1 MNSEQGKM
9 SAGADKYKDEIRI
22 EKLEVYAYHGVYPE
36 ERKQGQIFLVNAVLY
51 TDTRR
56 AGEEDKVELSTDYG
70 AVSIFIDH
78 WMKKNTCYTLEAV
91 AEKLAREILLNY
103 DLICSLDLEILKPE
117 APIPLT
123 FGCVSV
129 KIHRG
134 WHKAYLSV
142 GSNMGDRKKYLEDGI
157 EALKAHPLMKHVK
170 VSELIETAPYGGV
183 EQADFLNAAIGLET
197 LLDPEALLEVLH
209 EIENAAGRKR
219 TLRWGPRTLD
229 LDILFFDKL
238 VYESDTLVIPHPDL
252 HNREF
257 VLKPLSNIAPNYR
270 HPLLGMT
277 VNQELAELE
286 KSSLSV

>member
-1 MNSEQGKM
+1 MYNEQG
-9 SAGADKYKDEIRI
+9 KDEIRI
-22 EKLEVYAYHGVYPE
+22 DKLEVYAYHGVYPQ
-36 ERKQGQIFLVNAVLY
+36 ERKRGQIFLVNAVLY
-51 TDTRR
+51 TDTHR
-56 AGEEDKVELSTDYG
+56 AGAEDKVELSTDYG
-70 AVSIFIDH
+70 AVSMFIDR

-91 AEKLAREILLNY
+91 AEKLAREILLNFE
-103 DLICSLDLEILKPE
+103 LIGALDLEIFKPE

-123 FGCVSV
+123 FGSVSV
-129 KIHRG
+129 KIHRS

-157 EALKAHPLMKHVK
+157 AALKAHPLIKQVK

-197 LLDPEALLEVLH
+197 LMEPEALLQALH
-209 EIENAAGRKR
+209 EIENKAGRER
-219 TLRWGPRTLD
+219 TLHWGPRTLD

-257 VLKPLSNIAPNYR
+257 VLKPLSTIAPNYR
-270 HPLLGMT
+270 HPLLGLT
-277 VNQELAELE
+277 VSQELAELE
-286 KSSLSV
+286 KSSLPV

>member
-1 MNSEQGKM
+1 MYSEQG
-9 SAGADKYKDEIRI
+9 KDEIRI

-36 ERKQGQIFLVNAVLY
+36 ERKRGQIFLVNTVLY
-51 TDTRR
+51 TDTHR
-56 AGEEDKVELSTDYG
+56 AGTEDKVELSTDYG
-70 AVSIFIDH
+70 AVSMFIDR
-78 WMKKNTCYTLEAV
+78 WMKENTCHTLEAV
-91 AEKLAREILLNY
+91 AGNLAREILLNF
-103 DLICSLDLEILKPE
+103 DLISALDLEILKPE

-129 KIHRG
+129 KIHRS

-142 GSNMGDRKKYLEDGI
+142 GSNMGERKKYLEDGI
-157 EALKAHPLMKHVK
+157 EALKAHPLIKQVK

-197 LLDPEALLEVLH
+197 LMEPEELLEALH
-209 EIENAAGRKR
+209 NIENSAGRER
-219 TLRWGPRTLD
+219 ILRWGPRTLD

-257 VLKPLSNIAPNYR
+257 VLKPLSTIAPNYR

-277 VNQELAELE
+277 VSQELAELE
-286 KSSLSV
+286 KSSLPV

>member
-1 MNSEQGKM
+1 MYSEQG
-9 SAGADKYKDEIRI
+9 KDEIRI

-36 ERKQGQIFLVNAVLY
+36 ERKRGQIFLVNTVLY
-51 TDTRR
+51 TDTHR
-56 AGEEDKVELSTDYG
+56 AGTEDMVELSTDYG
-70 AVSIFIDH
+70 AVSMFIDR
-78 WMKKNTCYTLEAV
+78 WMKKNTCHTLEAV
-91 AEKLAREILLNY
+91 AGNLAREILLNF
-103 DLICSLDLEILKPE
+103 DLISALDLEILKPE

-129 KIHRG
+129 KIHRS

-157 EALKAHPLMKHVK
+157 EALKAHPLIKQVK

-197 LLDPEALLEVLH
+197 LMEPEELLEALH
-209 EIENAAGRKR
+209 NIENSAGRER
-219 TLRWGPRTLD
+219 ILRWGPRTLD
-229 LDILFFDKL
+229 LDILFFDQL

-257 VLKPLSNIAPNYR
+257 VLKPLSTIAPNYR

-277 VNQELAELE
+277 VSQELAELE
-286 KSSLSV
+286 KSSLPV

>member
-1 MNSEQGKM
+1 MYSEQG
-9 SAGADKYKDEIRI
+9 KDEIRI

-36 ERKQGQIFLVNAVLY
+36 ERKRGQIFLVNAVLY
-51 TDTRR
+51 TDTHR
-56 AGEEDKVELSTDYG
+56 AGAEDKVELSTDYG
-70 AVSIFIDH
+70 AVSMFIDR

-91 AEKLAREILLNY
+91 AGNLAREILLNY
-103 DLICSLDLEILKPE
+103 DLISALDLEILKPE

-129 KIHRG
+129 KIHRS

-157 EALKAHPLMKHVK
+157 EALKAHPLIKQVE
-170 VSELIETAPYGGV
+170 VSELLETAPYGGV

-197 LLDPEALLEVLH
+197 LMEPEELLEALH
-209 EIENAAGRKR
+209 NIENSAGRER
-219 TLRWGPRTLD
+219 ILRWGPRTLD

-257 VLKPLSNIAPNYR
+257 VLKPLSTIAPNYR

-277 VNQELAELE
+277 VSQELAELE
-286 KSSLSV
+286 KSSLPV

>member
-238 VYESDTLVIPHPDL
+238 VYESETLVIPHPDL

>member
-1 MNSEQGKM
+1 MYSEQG
-9 SAGADKYKDEIRI
+9 KDEIRI

-36 ERKQGQIFLVNAVLY
+36 ERKRGQIFLVNAVLY
-51 TDTRR
+51 TGTHR
-56 AGEEDKVELSTDYG
+56 AGTEDKLEFSTDYG
-70 AVSIFIDH
+70 AVSMFIDT
-78 WMKKNTCYTLEAV
+78 WMKKNTCYTLEAA
-91 AEKLAREILLNY
+91 AERLARAILLNY
-103 DLICSLDLEILKPE
+103 DLICSLDLEIFKPE

-134 WHKAYLSV
+134 WHRAYLSV
-142 GSNMGDRKKYLEDGI
+142 GSNMGDRRKYLEDGI
-157 EALKAHPLMKHVK
+157 ESLKAHPLIKKVQ

-183 EQADFLNAAIGLET
+183 EQADFLNGAVVLET
-197 LLDPEALLEVLH
+197 LLEPEALLEVLH
-209 EIENAAGRKR
+209 ETENRAGRER

-257 VLKPLSNIAPNYR
+257 VLKPLSTIAPNYR
-270 HPLLGMT
+270 HPLLGTT
-277 VNQELAELE
+277 VSQELAELG
-286 KSSLSV
+286 KSSLPV